1 MKILII
7 SLLNIFIS
15 LSVIAGGD
23 YGGGPKVITLNAL
36 DFKVNVAD
44 IKLNKKLDKVDLK
57 VHYQKRRYE
66 NVYHLSERKQNEL
79 RSGKL
84 TAITFSYDKELF
96 HQDTIDRLEKRKKF
110 NLFKSKYKKLARKIF
125 IVEEIKKLDKKSSES
140 RSYEVRMK

>member
-57 VHYQKRRYE
+57 VHYQ
-66 NVYHLSERKQNEL
+66 
-79 RSGKL
+79 
-84 TAITFSYDKELF
+84 
-96 HQDTIDRLEKRKKF
+96 
-110 NLFKSKYKKLARKIF
+110 
-125 IVEEIKKLDKKSSES
+125 
-140 RSYEVRMK
+140 